1 MCGQTIMV
9 YECRCGHVARE
20 KMPPRICKPA
30 CEIQQSPL
38 AIQLYRPCQR
48 CRNANAHMFPYLHR
62 ESANSTELRDKPLPG
77 IPGLGLT
84 EGPPP
89 SYEHVCEQVPTY
101 TRAAAEE
108 RPVAFDDVISALL
121 NFDPNRVVSS
131 WHAFRALQLSLLSPL
146 CARVQELQRRITRI
160 RPRVHRVEDIGQ
172 CDEIMIRLARE
183 QKVLDTALQWGRRYL
198 DAALV
203 LKYGLDKSRDAAGQ
217 AARTGNHIEAT
228 SHVRAAA
235 EHADKLLEV
244 SIQLSRPGRQPQTLH
259 TSIKTQLDVLQT
271 VIQTLGSRA
280 TSRVWAFVQ
289 IVSRSNYEVHY

>member
-1 MCGQTIMV
+1 MV

-20 KMPPRICKPA
+20 KMPPRICRPA
-30 CEIQQSPL
+30 CEAQQSPL
-38 AIQLYRPCQR
+38 TIHLYRPCQK
-48 CRNANAHMFPYLHR
+48 CRNANPNMSPYLHR
-62 ESANSTELRDKPLPG
+62 ESANPTELHDKPLPG
-77 IPGLGLT
+77 IPGPGLT

-108 RPVAFDDVISALL
+108 RPVTFDDVMSALL

-146 CARVQELQRRITRI
+146 CAQVQDLQRRITRI
-160 RPRVHRVEDIGQ
+160 KPRVHRLEDIGQ

-183 QKVLDTALQWGRRYL
+183 QKVLDTALQWGQRYL

-217 AARTGNHIEAT
+217 AARTGNHIEAA

-235 EHADKLLEV
+235 EHADKVLEV
-244 SIQLSRPGRQPQTLH
+244 SIQLSRPGRQPRTLH
-259 TSIKTQLDVLQT
+259 TSIKMQLDVLQT
-271 VIQTLGSRA
+271 VIQALGSRA

-289 IVSRSNYEVHY
+289 IASRSNYEAHY

>member
-1 MCGQTIMV
+1 MRSEHCNS
-9 YECRCGHVARE
+9 R
-20 KMPPRICKPA
+20 
-30 CEIQQSPL
+30 
-38 AIQLYRPCQR
+38 
-48 CRNANAHMFPYLHR
+48 FYLLSVR
-62 ESANSTELRDKPLPG
+62 ESKNSSVGSLGLDLESTELK
-77 IPGLGLT
+77 T
-84 EGPPP
+84 
-89 SYEHVCEQVPTY
+89 
-101 TRAAAEE
+101 
-108 RPVAFDDVISALL
+108 
-121 NFDPNRVVSS
+121 
-131 WHAFRALQLSLLSPL
+131 
-146 CARVQELQRRITRI
+146 
-160 RPRVHRVEDIGQ
+160 
-172 CDEIMIRLARE
+172 LAS
-183 QKVLDTALQWGRRYL
+183 WGRRYL

-289 IVSRSNYEVHY
+289 VVSRSNYEVHY

>member
-1 MCGQTIMV
+1 M
-9 YECRCGHVARE
+9 
-20 KMPPRICKPA
+20 
-30 CEIQQSPL
+30 S
-38 AIQLYRPCQR
+38 
-48 CRNANAHMFPYLHR
+48 PYLHR
-62 ESANSTELRDKPLPG
+62 ESANPTELRNKPLPG
-77 IPGLGLT
+77 IPGPGLA

-108 RPVAFDDVISALL
+108 RPVAFDHVMSALL
-121 NFDPNRVVSS
+121 NFNPGQVVSS

-146 CARVQELQRRITRI
+146 CAQVQDLQRRITRI
-160 RPRVHRVEDIGQ
+160 KPRVHRLEDIGQ

-183 QKVLDTALQWGRRYL
+183 QKVLDTALQWGQRHL

-203 LKYGLDKSRDAAGQ
+203 LRYGLDKSRDAADQ
-217 AARTGNHIEAT
+217 AARAENHIEAT

-244 SIQLSRPGRQPQTLH
+244 SIQLSRPGHQPQPLH
-259 TSIKTQLDVLQT
+259 TSIKTELDVLQT